1 MIKGTHSVPF
11 FDVVRCD
18 NKIDVCNMVKRNYII
33 VERVDRINK
42 NDKKRG

>member
-1 MIKGTHSVPF
+1 MFLF

-33 VERVDRINK
+33 VEGVDRINK